1 MVLPTK
7 LRNHNELRKRRN
19 KKAVP
24 LSEVNLLIYSNV
36 TGNLKKNQQKVSGKV
51 ALPISRQVWY
61 DMEEEK
67 NAYHYPP
74 YR

>member
-7 LRNHNELRKRRN
+7 LRNHNELSKRRK

-36 TGNLKKNQQKVSGKV
+36 TGNLKENQQKVSGEGGL
-51 ALPISRQVWY
+51 ANISTGMV
-61 DMEEEK
+61 
-67 NAYHYPP
+67 
-74 YR
+74 